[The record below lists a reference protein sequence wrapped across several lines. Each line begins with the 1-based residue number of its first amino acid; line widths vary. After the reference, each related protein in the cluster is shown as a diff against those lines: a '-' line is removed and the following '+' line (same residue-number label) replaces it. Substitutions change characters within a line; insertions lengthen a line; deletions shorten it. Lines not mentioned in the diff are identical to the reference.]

1 MCTVSGCHLLTVVVS
16 SAVGLSEYLLE
27 LYQKEFEHGFCE
39 SSYVFSV
46 FEYELVYQLILFL
59 FFGIELVRLI
69 LSLLD
74 CKSFYCA
81 RQLYVLPMLN
91 YL

>member
-1 MCTVSGCHLLTVVVS
+1 MIVSFLSVDS
-16 SAVGLSEYLLE
+16 SEYQLE
-27 LYQKEFEHGFCE
+27 LYHKEFEHGFCE

>member
-46 FEYELVYQLILFL
+46 FLLLTYCSRFVKKLLLAYIPLSSSTKSAATK
-59 FFGIELVRLI
+59 GCRLKVVF
-69 LSLLD
+69 
-74 CKSFYCA
+74 CQEKTF
-81 RQLYVLPMLN
+81 
-91 YL
+91 